1 MPSLKPSRRGALGLL
16 LSTLLAGQATAA
28 EPAVRVA
35 SWDRS
40 SDPLTAVSEAV
51 LQRAY
56 QELGQKLEFV
66 ELPNRRALQ
75 ALLAG
80 EVDGNLHR
88 VKSLA
93 EGQPGL
99 VRVEFPIG
107 TSTVRAYTQ
116 RPELGLAGWAQ
127 LKGLKVAYQRGI
139 LRVEQLLPAGAQ
151 RVEASSSHELFRLLA
166 SGGADVALSTE
177 PGQAP
182 PLRRAPG
189 LRRLEVVLDE
199 HTLYHYL
206 AARHAELA
214 RLLAPVLRKL
224 QASGELDQV
233 RRHALQVWLP
243 TTGTT
248 GE

>member
-1 MPSLKPSRRGALGLL
+1 MPSLNPSRRASFGLL
-16 LSTLLAGQATAA
+16 LALLAKAAAAA
-28 EPAVRVA
+28 EPAVRIA

-40 SDPLTAVSEAV
+40 SDPLTTVSEAV

-93 EGQPGL
+93 ESQPGL
-99 VRVEFPIG
+99 VRVEVPIG

-116 RPELGLAGWAQ
+116 RPELELSSWAQ
-127 LKGLKVAYQRGI
+127 LKGLRVAYQRGI
-139 LRVEQLLPAGAQ
+139 LRIEQLLPAGAL

-166 SGGADVALSTE
+166 SGGADLALSTE

-182 PLRRAPG
+182 PLRRATG

-199 HTLYHYL
+199 HALHHYL
-206 AARHAELA
+206 DARHAELA
-214 RLLAPVLRKL
+214 KRLNLALRKL
-224 QASGELDQV
+224 QASGELDNL
-233 RRHALQVWLP
+233 RRHTLQAWLQQAALS
-243 TTGTT
+243 GD
-248 GE
+248 